1 MEYGLSQTWVIV
13 TVGEASAEPNRA
25 GDFPICEN
33 RSMEREATRHK
44 RSRPVQTLHDISMI
58 SMEFKCDEARPRVEE
73 IA

>member
-33 RSMEREATRHK
+33 RSMEGEASRHK
-44 RSRPVQTLHDISMI
+44 RSRPVPTLHDISM
-58 SMEFKCDEARPRVEE
+58 EFTCDEARPRVEE